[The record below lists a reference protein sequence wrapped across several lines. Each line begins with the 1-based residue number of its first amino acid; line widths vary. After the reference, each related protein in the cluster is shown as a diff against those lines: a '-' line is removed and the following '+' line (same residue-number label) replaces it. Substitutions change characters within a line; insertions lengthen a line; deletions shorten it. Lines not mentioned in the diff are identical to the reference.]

1 MYSVCSETKGDAIE
15 SNQVESLIHSQ
26 LLKLLLSNVAQE
38 GSTSYN
44 CIDHD

>member
-15 SNQVESLIHSQ
+15 SNQVEIHSQ
-26 LLKLLLSNVAQE
+26 LLKLLLSNVARE